1 MKSTRYYDIAEISRR
16 VAPVALQYGVSKVS
30 LFGSYASGVPTTTS
44 DLDFRIVDR
53 GSLRGLIQL
62 AGFQLALEDTFGM
75 PVDILTDDA
84 LSEEFKE
91 RIAPHEVIVYE
102 Q

>member
-1 MKSTRYYDIAEISRR
+1 MKSAQYYDIPEISRR
-16 VAPVALQYGVSKVS
+16 VAPIARQYGVAKVS
-30 LFGSYASGVPTTTS
+30 LFGSYAVGTPTLNS
-44 DLDFRIVDR
+44 DLDFRIIDR

-75 PVDILTDDA
+75 EIDLLTDDA
-84 LSEEFKE
+84 LSEEFKD
-91 RIAPHEVIVYE
+91 RIASHEVIVYE

>member
-1 MKSTRYYDIAEISRR
+1 MKSTQYYDISEISRR
-16 VAPVALQYGVSKVS
+16 LAPIARQYGVVKIS
-30 LFGSYASGVPTTTS
+30 LFGSYAIGVPATNS
-44 DLDFRIVDR
+44 DLDFRIIDR

-75 PVDILTDDA
+75 PVDLLTDDA
-84 LSEEFKE
+84 LSEEFKN

>member
-1 MKSTRYYDIAEISRR
+1 MKSIQYYDIAEISRKVTPIAR
-16 VAPVALQYGVSKVS
+16 QYGVAKVS
-30 LFGSYASGVPTTTS
+30 LFGSYAVGAPTSDS

-62 AGFQLALEDTFGM
+62 AGFQLALEDSFGM
-75 PVDILTDDA
+75 PVDLLTDDA
-84 LSEEFKE
+84 LSEEFRD
-91 RIAPHEVIVYE
+91 RIAPHEVVVYE